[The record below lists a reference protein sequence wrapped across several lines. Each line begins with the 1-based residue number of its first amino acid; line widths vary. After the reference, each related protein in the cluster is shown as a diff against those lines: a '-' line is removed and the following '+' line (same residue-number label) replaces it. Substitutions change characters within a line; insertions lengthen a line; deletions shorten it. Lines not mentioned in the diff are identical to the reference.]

1 MASRSESGSE
11 IVWLTNSNEVLNRQV
26 HPAQIKGTEP
36 NYVAFR
42 PMKSHQYTLSTT
54 RQWVG
59 PERSHQQHVAQGL
72 KSAGTWGISVD
83 ECSKTDLDA
92 FDDSALPEMPAGH
105 VSIPFGIPPT
115 DTEKDPVLIEKARS
129 LRNHAAARGCLYRP

>member
-1 MASRSESGSE
+1 MATPSDSE
-11 IVWLTNSNEVLNRQV
+11 IVWLRSDEVLNRQV
-26 HPAQIKGTEP
+26 HPAQMKGTEP
-36 NYVAFR
+36 NYLAFR

-59 PERSHQQHVAQGL
+59 PKRSYEQHIGNAL
-72 KSAGTWGISVD
+72 KSAGTWGVSVS
-83 ECSKTDLDA
+83 ECSKADLDA
-92 FDDSALPEMPAGH
+92 FDDSALPGMPSGH

-115 DTEKDPVLIEKARS
+115 DSEKDPVLIEKARA

>member
-1 MASRSESGSE
+1 MASHSDSGGE
-11 IVWLTNSNEVLNRQV
+11 IYWLASDEVLYRQV
-26 HPAQIKGTEP
+26 HPAQMKGTEP
-36 NYVAFR
+36 NYLAFR

-59 PERSHQQHVAQGL
+59 PERSYRQHIAQDL
-72 KSAGTWGISVD
+72 KSVGTWGISVN
-83 ECSKTDLDA
+83 ECSKAELDA
-92 FDDSALPEMPAGH
+92 FDDSSLPGKPPGH

-115 DTEKDPVLIEKARS
+115 DSEKDPSLIEKARM